1 MLRSMTGYG
10 KTEVSLSDK
19 NVIIEIKSL
28 NSKNLDASVK
38 VPTIYREKELEIRQ
52 MISKELERGKID
64 CTIYYDLNEG
74 VTPAFINEDIFKSYH
89 KSLKKLAEETGIPA
103 GEEMISAILRLP
115 DTIKYEK
122 PSLDENEWEL
132 NKNGIK
138 EALNQ
143 LNEFRVQEGNSMK
156 NDLDSWLK
164 NIEDNLER
172 VEPYENERIVRIRE
186 RIEKNLG
193 EMVSKDAIDNNR
205 LEQEMIYF
213 LEKLDISEEK
223 TRLGNH
229 LRYFRETM
237 DLNDSI
243 GKKLSFI
250 SQEMGR
256 EINTLG
262 SKANDSDI
270 QHLVVIMKDDLE
282 KIKEQIAN
290 IL

>member
-19 NVIIEIKSL
+19 KVIIEIKSL

-38 VPTIYREKELEIRQ
+38 VPSIYREKELEIRQ
-52 MISKELERGKID
+52 MISRELERGKID
-64 CTIYYDLNEG
+64 CSIYYDLNEG
-74 VTPAFINEDIFKSYH
+74 VTPAFINEEIFKSYH
-89 KSLKKLAEETGIPA
+89 TSLKKLADETGIQT
-103 GEEMISAILRLP
+103 GDQMLSAILKLP

-122 PSLDENEWEL
+122 LSLDENEWEL
-132 NKNGIK
+132 NKQGLK

-143 LNEFRVQEGNSMK
+143 LNEFRVQEGTSMK
-156 NDLDSWLK
+156 KDLNSWLK
-164 NIEDNLER
+164 NIEENLR
-172 VEPYENERIVRIRE
+172 KIEPYENERVLRIRE

-193 EMVSKDAIDNNR
+193 DMVSKEMIDNNR

-223 TRLGNH
+223 TRLANH

-237 DLNDSI
+237 ELKEAS

>member
-19 NVIIEIKSL
+19 KVIIEIKSL
-28 NSKNLDASVK
+28 NSKNLDTSVK
-38 VPTIYREKELEIRQ
+38 VPAIYREKELEIRQ
-52 MISKELERGKID
+52 TISKELERGKID
-64 CTIYYDLNEG
+64 CSFYYELNEG
-74 VTPAFINEDIFKSYH
+74 VTPAFINEEIFKSYH
-89 KSLKKLAEETGIPA
+89 KSLKKLTEETGIPA
-103 GEEMISAILRLP
+103 GEEMLSAILKMP

-122 PSLDENEWEL
+122 LSLDENEWEL
-132 NKNGIK
+132 NKQGLK
-138 EALNQ
+138 EALVQ
-143 LNEFRVQEGNSMK
+143 LNEFRIQEGNSMK
-156 NDLDSWLK
+156 NDLISWLK
-164 NIEDNLER
+164 SIEENLSK

-186 RIEKNLG
+186 RIEKNMGDL
-193 EMVSKDAIDNNR
+193 VSKEMIDKNR
-205 LEQEMIYF
+205 LEQEMIFF

-229 LRYFRETM
+229 IRYFRETM
-237 DLNDSI
+237 ELDEAI

-270 QHLVVIMKDDLE
+270 QHLVVMMKDDLE